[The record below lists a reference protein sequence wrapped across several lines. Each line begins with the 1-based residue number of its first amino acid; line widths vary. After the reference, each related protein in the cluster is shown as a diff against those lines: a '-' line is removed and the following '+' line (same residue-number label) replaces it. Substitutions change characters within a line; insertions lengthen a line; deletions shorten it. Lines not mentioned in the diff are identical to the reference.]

1 MKVIKILIADDHAM
15 IRDGV
20 RYLIQGEVD
29 IELIGEAVDG
39 EDALEKIGE
48 LKPDVAIIDINMP
61 NMNGL
66 ELIARLREEQPEVKC
81 MVFSIH
87 DEEEYML
94 KSIKFGAHGY
104 MLKDADR
111 AEFLEGIRTIAAGD
125 NFFGKNTEK
134 LLLKSYISKLSG
146 SPQGGKK
153 KSVVLTKREKEI
165 LALVAQGLKS
175 KAIGERLYISA
186 RTVDNHRGNIMQK
199 LEMHT
204 SAEMVSY
211 AIKNDLI

>member
-1 MKVIKILIADDHAM
+1 MSVIKILVADDHAM

-20 RYLIQGEVD
+20 RYLIQDEVD

-48 LKPDVAIIDINMP
+48 LQPDLAIIDINMP

-66 ELIARLREEQPEVKC
+66 ELIARLREDQPDVRI

-87 DEEEYML
+87 DEEEYIL

-104 MLKDADR
+104 MLKDAER
-111 AEFLEGIRTIAAGD
+111 EEFLEGIRTIAGGGK
-125 NFFGKNTEK
+125 FFGKNTEK
-134 LLLKSYISKLSG
+134 LLLQSYISKLEA
-146 SPQGGKK
+146 PQEELNPSNK
-153 KSVVLTKREKEI
+153 LTKREKEI
-165 LALVAQGLKS
+165 LSLVAQGLKS
-175 KAIGERLYISA
+175 KAIGEKLYISA

-199 LEMHT
+199 LEIHST
-204 SAEMVSY
+204 AELVSF
-211 AIKNDLI
+211 AIKNDII

>member
-1 MKVIKILIADDHAM
+1 MSVIKILVADDHAM

-20 RYLIQGEVD
+20 RYLIQDEVD
-29 IELIGEAVDG
+29 IEIIGEAVDG

-48 LKPDVAIIDINMP
+48 LKPDVAIVDINMP

-66 ELIARLREEQPEVKC
+66 ELIARLREEQPEVRI

-104 MLKDADR
+104 MIKDADR
-111 AEFLEGIRTIAAGD
+111 EEFLKGIRTIAEGGK
-125 NFFGKNTEK
+125 FFGKNTEK
-134 LLLKSYISKLSG
+134 LLVESYVNKLE
-146 SPQGGKK
+146 SPEPKVDPA
-153 KSVVLTKREKEI
+153 SILTKREKEI
-165 LALVAQGLKS
+165 LSLVARGLKS
-175 KAIGERLYISA
+175 KAIGDKLFISA

-199 LEMHT
+199 LKIHAT
-204 SAEMVSY
+204 AELVSF
-211 AIKNDLI
+211 AIKNDII

>member
-1 MKVIKILIADDHAM
+1 MSGIKIFIADDHAV

-20 RYLIQGEVD
+20 RYLIQDEED

-39 EDALEKIGE
+39 EEALKMLRE

-66 ELIARLREEQPEVKC
+66 ELIARLREEQPMVKS

-94 KSIKFGAHGY
+94 KSIKFGASGY
-104 MLKDADR
+104 MLKDAER
-111 AEFLEGIRTIAAGD
+111 EEFLEGIRTIAGGGK
-125 NFFGKNTEK
+125 FFGKHTEK
-134 LLLKSYISKLSG
+134 LLLESYISKLETPEPKVDPSAL
-146 SPQGGKK
+146 
-153 KSVVLTKREKEI
+153 LTKREKEI
-165 LALVAQGLKS
+165 LSLVALGFKS
-175 KAIGERLYISA
+175 KAIGEKLFISA

-199 LEMHT
+199 LEIHST
-204 SAEMVSY
+204 AELVSF
-211 AIKNDLI
+211 AIKNDII